1 MAALEEQEL
10 EWGSQKRIQREQ
22 EDRNTGSWVQKI
34 KGPVASK
41 KREQEDNK
49 GARTKRRKYA
59 VEQEDW
65 GEPNSQEQI
74 SECSTIE
81 YTTFWEL
88 PPKESKQK
96 SITDYMNTPE
106 EVPLEPAGIRI
117 PTENWTDNIRM
128 IRETECSEKI
138 EIDNGVRGGKL
149 TIDVGICGPVS
160 NGVETE
166 NVENVAKKCSFT
178 KKGVCQEHQVPGKKL
193 SIPSKVWKDRGGGRG
208 FGYVSKKSTR
218 YICMVEKNLRR
229 ESNIS
234 TRDVSDINNA
244 GLSENTTLG
253 ATGIIG
259 QGDYLE
265 HSRMTDISRNESE
278 MR

>member
-1 MAALEEQEL
+1 
-10 EWGSQKRIQREQ
+10 
-22 EDRNTGSWVQKI
+22 
-34 KGPVASK
+34 
-41 KREQEDNK
+41 
-49 GARTKRRKYA
+49 
-59 VEQEDW
+59 
-65 GEPNSQEQI
+65 
-74 SECSTIE
+74 
-81 YTTFWEL
+81 
-88 PPKESKQK
+88 
-96 SITDYMNTPE
+96 MNT
-106 EVPLEPAGIRI
+106 AA
-117 PTENWTDNIRM
+117 
-128 IRETECSEKI
+128 
-138 EIDNGVRGGKL
+138 
-149 TIDVGICGPVS
+149 DVGICDPVS
-160 NGVETE
+160 NGMETK
-166 NVENVAKKCSFT
+166 NVENVAKKCLFT